1 MKLTVTTADPQGRFT
16 DRLLDLPGDAT
27 VGELAAAL
35 ATPRLFLDEQPLD
48 SGTPLGA
55 SGVRDGALLGLG
67 VPAPGRAEPARVW
80 LSPATDP
87 VLVELRHVSG
97 PGAGQVWR
105 LGPGSYEV
113 GTDRGCAIRL
123 PDPEADPDPG
133 AGTAA
138 GETPGPEGYVVPDRG
153 TWITVHTDGSASFQ
167 LPEDADPER
176 CGLRSLTPPPPV
188 DPDTGMPLT
197 DEEPAGRRDGGPGGH
212 SAEPAPAGPDGLPQ
226 DPPLPPPGH
235 RPEPDDG
242 SRHWPRFAD
251 LALGDHLLR
260 LTNPF
265 GAYAAVK
272 PAADG
277 MSIEYSRP
285 PRMLPHLDAENLSLP
300 GPPAPPGPRPFPF
313 MLMIS
318 PMVMGMAMI
327 AIFRSFYFLVLIA
340 FTPLMALGNWLTG
353 RRSNRK
359 RHEEQMR
366 RYRLRRAA
374 LEREMRRATV
384 EERHQRNTAS
394 PDPASVLLTATG
406 PGHQLWERR
415 RHHADYL
422 TLRLGTVTR
431 ASLKRIADQARES
444 NHRNVHWR
452 LADVPVSLELP
463 LLGVVG
469 VVGAGRTTRAVARWA
484 VAQSAVLHSPR
495 DLRIFILTDR
505 AHTDEWAWARWLPHL
520 RPARPGA
527 AGAPLI
533 SLGNDPETTARR
545 VNELYAEVQA
555 RSEAAGTA
563 KGREA
568 APGEPDIL
576 VIHDGAYRLHEV
588 PGVINILA
596 QGPAVRIF
604 SLCLDEREHL
614 LPEQCTAV
622 VTATDHELALRVTG
636 NPAVTG
642 IRADLVDPDWCEQT
656 ARALTPVR
664 DVTVEADAGLPAQV
678 KLLPLLGQ
686 EPPDPAALVRVWERQ
701 PASTAFVIGAGYE
714 GAAVLD
720 LAADGPHGLIGG
732 TTGSGKSEL
741 LQTMIA
747 SLAAANRPDELTFV
761 LIDYKGGAAFRDC
774 AELPH
779 TLGMITDLDGHLTQ
793 RALASLDAELRR
805 REQLLAD
812 VGVKDIV
819 EYRAKRDRDP
829 ELPPLPR
836 LLLVIDEFATLV
848 RELVEFVP
856 GLISLAQ
863 RGRSLG
869 LHLILATQRPA
880 GAVSNEIR
888 ANTNLRIALRVTDRT
903 ESSDIINAPSAAAI
917 SPYTPGR
924 ALVRRGDGPPL
935 PFQTAW
941 VGAERPTDDEPGAA
955 LGPRTVHGAELPLQH
970 LGRPLPPP
978 EVIHE
983 GNAALAGPPEA
994 TDPAALDPDAAAE
1007 PPPGPGG
1014 LGGAPIPD
1022 PPTDLT
1028 VLVDAVRAAATAL
1041 PDFKPQP
1048 RPWLPPL
1055 DDEVTLDA
1063 PERDPNPG
1071 ALRLPAFPYV
1081 LFDLPSHQDQRLG
1094 HIDLGTF
1101 GHLYVIGAPRSGR
1114 TQTLRTIAGSAALH
1128 LTTDQLHV
1136 YGIDAA
1142 GGGLTALESLP
1153 HCGAIVSRHDAERL
1167 DRLIRR
1173 LMAEL
1178 TERQVLIA
1186 QADVASISELRAKLP
1201 RLERPAHL
1209 LLLIDGWDALVSMLD
1224 KQDGGR
1230 TLDELLRLLR
1240 EGAAAGIHVIATSE
1254 RQLLG
1259 GRAGQHNDRRLL
1271 LRQSDRMDYG
1281 VVGIN
1286 RRNVPEHVPPGRG
1299 WFAPGAVEGQ
1309 VLTLPLTALAKG
1321 DDQADALRAIGRRAT
1336 ARDGGVEDA
1345 QRPFRV
1351 AKLPDVIGFQEAADL
1366 VPEEQRRPL
1375 WALLGMAGD
1384 DGAAL
1389 GYDFATG
1396 SGTFLIAGPPHS
1408 GRSTAL
1414 AAMCVSMAMNG
1425 TALVVLTPR
1434 ESPLRRLSAHGLAH
1448 VIDAPEPT
1456 AEALDEAL
1464 DALDGKPAVVV
1475 VDDAEL
1481 LVNSR
1486 VDRPLRKVASAG
1498 RDRRLGLLL
1507 AGSADGMTTMGWIG
1521 IARRG
1526 RRGLLLGPKNLSE
1539 GELIGARMTPDH
1551 MRPLTIPG
1559 RAWTGDGAGHPVA
1572 VQVPLTVLQG

>member
-1 MKLTVTTADPQGRFT
+1 MKLIVTTADPQGRFT
-16 DRLLDLPGDAT
+16 DHLLDLPGDAT
-27 VGELAAAL
+27 VGELATAL
-35 ATPRLFLDEQPLD
+35 ATPRLFLDERPLD
-48 SGTPLGA
+48 SSTPLGA
-55 SGVRDGALLGLG
+55 SGVRDGAVLGLG
-67 VPAPGRAEPARVW
+67 GPAPRPAPAVGGW
-80 LSPATDP
+80 LPTATDP

-123 PDPEADPDPG
+123 PEADPGPG
-133 AGTAA
+133 AAV
-138 GETPGPEGYVVPDRG
+138 GETPEFAEHGVPDRD
-153 TWITVHTDGSASFQ
+153 TWITVHTDGSASFR
-167 LPEDADPER
+167 LPADADPEL

-188 DPDTGMPLT
+188 DPETGTPLT
-197 DEEPAGRRDGGPGGH
+197 DEEPADRRDGGPGGH
-212 SAEPAPAGPDGLPQ
+212 SAEPPPAGPDGLPQ
-226 DPPLPPPGH
+226 KPSLPPPGH

-251 LALGDHLLR
+251 LSLGHHLLR
-260 LTNPF
+260 LAPEF
-265 GAYAAVK
+265 EARAAVK

-277 MSIEYSRP
+277 LSVEYSRP

-300 GPPAPPGPRPFPF
+300 GPPAPSGPRPFPF

-327 AIFRSFYFLVLIA
+327 AIFRSFYFLILIC
-340 FTPLMALGNWLTG
+340 FTPLMAMGNWLTG
-353 RRSNRK
+353 RRANRK
-359 RHEEQMR
+359 CHEEQLR
-366 RYRLRRAA
+366 RYRMRRAA

-384 EERHQRNTAS
+384 EERHQRNIAS
-394 PDPASVLLTATG
+394 PDPASVLLAAAG
-406 PGHQLWERR
+406 PGPQLWERR
-415 RHHADYL
+415 RHHGDYL
-422 TLRLGTVTR
+422 TIRLGTVTR
-431 ASLKRIADQARES
+431 ASLKKITDQARES
-444 NHRNVHWR
+444 NHRQVHWR
-452 LADVPVSLELP
+452 LADVPVSVELP

-469 VVGAGRTTRAVARWA
+469 VVGPDRTTRALARWA

-495 DLRIFILTDR
+495 DLRIVILTDQ
-505 AHTDEWAWARWLPHL
+505 AHTDEWTWARWLPHL
-520 RPARPGA
+520 RPVRPGA
-527 AGAPLI
+527 AGAPLV
-533 SLGNDPETTARR
+533 SLGNDRETTARR

-563 KGREA
+563 RGREA

-576 VIHDGAYRLHEV
+576 VILDGAYRLHEV
-588 PGVINILA
+588 PGVTNILT
-596 QGPAVRIF
+596 QGPAVRIY
-604 SLCLDEREHL
+604 SLCLDDRQHL

-622 VTATDHELALRVTG
+622 VTATDNEVALHVTG
-636 NPAVTG
+636 NPTVAG
-642 IRADLVDPDWCEQT
+642 IRADLVDPRWCEQT
-656 ARALTPVR
+656 ARALAPVR

-686 EPPDPAALVRVWERQ
+686 EPPDPAALVRAWERR

-714 GAAVLD
+714 GTALLD

-741 LQTMIA
+741 LQSMIA

-761 LIDYKGGAAFRDC
+761 LIDYKGGAAFREC

-812 VGVKDIV
+812 VGVKDVV
-819 EYRAKRDRDP
+819 EYRAKRERDP

-836 LLLVIDEFATLV
+836 LLLIIDEFATLV

-903 ESSDIINAPSAAAI
+903 ESTDIINSPAAAAI

-924 ALVRRGDGPPL
+924 ALVRRGGGPPMT
-935 PFQTAW
+935 FQTAY
-941 VGAERPTDDEPGAA
+941 VGAERPTDDDPGGSP
-955 LGPRTVHGAELPLQH
+955 GPRIVHGAELPLH
-970 LGRPLPPP
+970 RLGRPLPPP
-978 EVIHE
+978 EVIHQA
-983 GNAALAGPPEA
+983 NATPETADPEA
-994 TDPAALDPDAAAE
+994 ADPDGAAE
-1007 PPPGPGG
+1007 PPV
-1014 LGGAPIPD
+1014 D

-1028 VLVDAVRAAATAL
+1028 VLVDAVNAAAKAL
-1041 PDFKPQP
+1041 PDFTPRP

-1055 DDEVTLDA
+1055 DDEVTLEA
-1063 PERDPNPG
+1063 PDHDPHPG
-1071 ALRLPAFPYV
+1071 ATRLPPFPYV
-1081 LFDLPSHQDQRLG
+1081 LFDLPGQQDQRLG
-1094 HIDLGTF
+1094 HLDFGTF

-1136 YGIDAA
+1136 HGIDAA

-1153 HCGAIVSRHDAERL
+1153 HTGAVVSRHETERL

-1178 TERQVLIA
+1178 TRRQVLIA
-1186 QADVASISELRAKLP
+1186 QADVASISELRARLP

-1209 LLLIDGWDALVSMLD
+1209 LLLIDGWDALVTMLD

-1230 TLDELLRLLR
+1230 TLEDLLRLLR
-1240 EGAAAGIHVIATSE
+1240 EGAAAGMHVIATSE

-1281 VVGIN
+1281 VVGVN
-1286 RRNVPEHVPPGRG
+1286 RRKVPEYLPPGRG
-1299 WFAPGAVEGQ
+1299 WFTPGAIEGQ
-1309 VLTLPLTALAKG
+1309 VLRLPLTALAKG

-1336 ARDGGVEDA
+1336 ARDGGVADS
-1345 QRPFRV
+1345 QRPFQV
-1351 AKLPDVIGFQEAADL
+1351 ARLPEVIGFQEAVDM
-1366 VPEEQRRPL
+1366 VPDEDRRPM
-1375 WALLGMAGD
+1375 WALLGVAGD

-1408 GRSTAL
+1408 GRSTTL
-1414 AAMCVSMAMNG
+1414 AAMCASLAMNG
-1425 TALVVLTPR
+1425 TGLVVLTPR
-1434 ESPLRRLSAHGLAH
+1434 ESPLRLLAEHGLAR
-1448 VIDAPEPT
+1448 VIDDPEPT
-1456 AEALDEAL
+1456 AEALNEAL
-1464 DALDGKPAVVV
+1464 EALDGKPAVVV

-1481 LVNSR
+1481 LVNTR
-1486 VDRPLRKVASAG
+1486 VDQPLRKVASAG

-1507 AGSADGMTTMGWIG
+1507 AGPADGLTTMGWIG

-1526 RRGLLLGPKNLSE
+1526 RRGLLLGPKNLTE

-1572 VQVPLTVLQG
+1572 VQVPLTVLRG